1 LVPVNMAYQNWDD
14 HDRSG
19 RYIGI
24 DMAKNFLNQL
34 DSNAVLFCNGDNDT
48 YPLWY
53 AQNVEGIR
61 TDVRIINQ
69 SLLPTDWY
77 SSVLLHK
84 VYDSEA
90 LPLTLDKEDLQT
102 GSFEN
107 GIVVHDLGTHTS
119 EEFQNYWN
127 ELRVDECFKS
137 EQSLTDVIARIRKER
152 RASANSERQYLHGD
166 KVFIPVDKQAVI
178 KAGLVSAKDAIQV
191 EDTIHLDVGGRYISK
206 GDLLVMDLISQ
217 NAKTGWK
224 RPIYFTSVS
233 GLDFYDLNNYLQL
246 EGLVYKFV
254 PINGGQAGR
263 EPLRMDEEKL
273 FNNLVKNYRYY
284 GMKEKKN
291 FFLDEK
297 ASYVPNDYIKWG
309 LYYAKASY
317 AHIDQFKRIQE
328 AVNKGEI
335 KTTSTRAEVLKMGA
349 NIGSHA
355 TVGDYLTYEAG
366 QLETYKSKGV
376 EALRKMLVEIPASV
390 MQMRRDMKAEYAM
403 AFLDLGAEK
412 DAKQMLDDCVKDC
425 IEYGTY
431 FQRWDDQMFGMR
443 EVQISREILEQAIQ
457 KCEGA
462 GKADWAKEI
471 KTKAS
476 GVL

>member
-1 LVPVNMAYQNWDD
+1 M
-14 HDRSG
+14 
-19 RYIGI
+19 
-24 DMAKNFLNQL
+24 
-34 DSNAVLFCNGDNDT
+34 
-48 YPLWY
+48 
-53 AQNVEGIR
+53 EGIR

-84 VYDSEA
+84 VYDSEP

-119 EEFQNYWN
+119 EEFQNYWG

-137 EQSLTDVIARIRKER
+137 EQSLADVIARIRKDR
-152 RASANSERQYLHGD
+152 RTSANSERQYLHGD
-166 KVFIPVDKQAVI
+166 RIFIPVDKQAVL
-178 KAGLVSAKDAIQV
+178 KAGLVASKDAIQV

-206 GDLLVMDLISQ
+206 GDLLVLDLISQ

-263 EPLRMDEEKL
+263 EPLRMDEDKL

-309 LYYAKASY
+309 LYYAKASF
-317 AHIDQFKRIQE
+317 AHVDQFKRMQE

-335 KTTSTRAEVLKMGA
+335 KTTSTRTEVLKMGA

-355 TVGDYLTYEAG
+355 TVGEYLAYEAG

-390 MQMRRDMKAEYAM
+390 MQIRRDMKAEYAM

-412 DAKQMLDDCVKDC
+412 DAKKMLDDCVKDC

-457 KCEGA
+457 KCELA
-462 GKADWAKEI
+462 GHSDWAKEI

-476 GVL
+476 GIL